1 MDKDKIKSIE
11 DEEKKLRNSIVR
23 QLAMTIETSFE
34 SFGIICK
41 VVEYNFRPN
50 DIEFCLELALG
61 TPLEKVIKHHKDIA
75 MAVSSPTGEVEVE
88 APIPGRSLFAVRIPV
103 KIGWIKSQYEY
114 QKKLDADTEKMTE
127 EAKLE
132 NKKNNPELLESKII
146 KDEEES
152 TGPKTFLDYLSLPF
166 LLAATIFEI
175 TSEYLRKLGNFINGR
190 LK

>member
-23 QLAMTIETSFE
+23 KLAMIIETSFE

-50 DIEFCLELALG
+50 DIEFFLELALG

-75 MAVSSPTGEVEVE
+75 MAVSSSTGEVEIE

-103 KIGWIKSQYEY
+103 KTGWIKSQYEY
-114 QKKLDADTEKMTE
+114 QKKLDADTEKMTKE
-127 EAKLE
+127 GKLE
-132 NKKNNPELLESKII
+132 N
-146 KDEEES
+146 EEES
-152 TGPKTFLDYLSLPF
+152 SGPKTFLDYVSLPF
-166 LLAATIFEI
+166 LIAATIFEI
-175 TSEYLRKLGNFINGR
+175 TGEYLRKLGNFINGR

>member
-1 MDKDKIKSIE
+1 MDKDKLKDIE

-23 QLAMTIETSFE
+23 QLAMTIEISFE

-75 MAVSSPTGEVEVE
+75 MAVSSPTGDVEIE

-103 KIGWIKSQYEY
+103 RTGWMKSQYEY
-114 QKKLDADTEKMTE
+114 QKQLGADTKKMTE
-127 EAKLE
+127 EVKLE
-132 NKKNNPELLESKII
+132 N
-146 KDEEES
+146 EEES
-152 TGPKTFLDYLSLPF
+152 SGPKTFLDYLSLPF

>member
-1 MDKDKIKSIE
+1 MDKDKLKDIENEEIKQRGYVGR
-11 DEEKKLRNSIVR
+11 KL
-23 QLAMTIETSFE
+23 AETIELSFE

-41 VVEYNFRPN
+41 VVEFNFHPN
-50 DIEFCLELALG
+50 EMEFCIELALG

-75 MAVSSPTGEVEVE
+75 MAVSSPTGDVEIE

-103 KIGWIKSQYEY
+103 RTGWVKSQYEY
-114 QKKLDADTEKMTE
+114 QKQLGADTKKMTE

-132 NKKNNPELLESKII
+132 N
-146 KDEEES
+146 EEES
-152 TGPKTFLDYLSLPF
+152 SGPKTFLDYLSLPF
-166 LLAATIFEI
+166 LLAATILEI